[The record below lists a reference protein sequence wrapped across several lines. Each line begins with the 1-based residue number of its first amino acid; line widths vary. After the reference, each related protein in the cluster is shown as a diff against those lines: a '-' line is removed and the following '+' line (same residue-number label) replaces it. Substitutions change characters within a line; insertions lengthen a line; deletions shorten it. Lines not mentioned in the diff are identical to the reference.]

1 MLDADGRPR
10 YRIDDQGSYPRCR
23 GDDPRSRRRRRPL
36 RRDRDLGI
44 LPRQVARAAAP
55 DRLPVAQG
63 ADGRLAACAGAADRS
78 AGGLGPDGRRG
89 ASMTDTARGGLFR
102 PIVPHQH
109 SRVTYAELFFDLVFV
124 FAVTQISHTL
134 LAHFTPLGVL
144 QVTLLFLAVWWV
156 WVYTSWITNWLNPEL
171 TPVRLLLFSLML
183 GGLVLS
189 TSIPQAFESRAL
201 WFAAAYAA
209 MQVGKTVFLWLSTP
223 RTRNLARMN
232 AIRITAWLTGSAVF
246 WIAGGVA
253 QGNARLLLWAV
264 ALAIE
269 YLSPAVRFWIPKYGA
284 SEVADWVVEGGH
296 MAERCAGFIIIAL
309 GESIV
314 VTGASFAELAWSFET
329 VAAFASAFI
338 GSLAMWWIYFH
349 RGAEAGSEQISRS
362 SEPGRLARLAYT
374 YLHMPIVAGII
385 VTAVAD
391 ELVLK
396 HPAGHSDLRTVLS
409 AIGGP
414 LLFLFGTIL
423 FKHSFRGFLQ
433 LSHGIGIIALCV
445 LAWFAHE
452 LSPLMLSILTSAI
465 MIVVAVWESISLR
478 SKP

>member
-1 MLDADGRPR
+1 
-10 YRIDDQGSYPRCR
+10 
-23 GDDPRSRRRRRPL
+23 
-36 RRDRDLGI
+36 
-44 LPRQVARAAAP
+44 
-55 DRLPVAQG
+55 
-63 ADGRLAACAGAADRS
+63 
-78 AGGLGPDGRRG
+78 
-89 ASMTDTARGGLFR
+89 MTDNPHGALFR
-102 PIVPHQH
+102 PIVPNQH

-134 LAHFTPLGVL
+134 LAHFAPLGAV

-156 WVYTSWITNWLNPEL
+156 WVYTSWITNWLNPEK
-171 TPVRLLLFSLML
+171 TPVRLLLFALTL

-189 TSIPQAFESRAL
+189 TSIPAAFDGRGL
-201 WFAAAYAA
+201 WFAVAYAA

-223 RTRNLARMN
+223 SSRPLARMN
-232 AIRITAWLTGSAVF
+232 AIRITAWLSMSAIF
-246 WIAGGVA
+246 WIAGGLA
-253 QGNARLLLWAV
+253 EGQSRLVLWAI
-264 ALAIE
+264 ALVIE
-269 YLSPAVRFWIPKYGA
+269 YISPAVRFWIPRYGA
-284 SEVADWVVEGGH
+284 SAVADWVVEGGH

-314 VTGASFAELAWSFET
+314 VTGATFAELTWTTEN
-329 VAAFASAFI
+329 VLAFVSAFV
-338 GSLAMWWIYFH
+338 GCLAMWWIYFH
-349 RGAEAGSEQISRS
+349 KGAEAGSEQISRS

-385 VTAVAD
+385 VAAVAD

-396 HPAGHSDLRTVLS
+396 HPSGHSDLKTVIS

-433 LSHGIGIIALCV
+433 LSHGVGIIALCV
-445 LAWFAHE
+445 LAWFASE
-452 LSPLMLSILTSAI
+452 LSPLMLSILTTAI

-478 SKP
+478 SDPRE